1 MASFTRT
8 RVLAL
13 AGLLWAGPLSA
24 ADQAPPNPNKVERKA
39 EKERLRDQIVDK
51 FRTERMWELTNA
63 LKLDQATA
71 ARLFPLLSKYDDE
84 ERAIAKER
92 GPLARDLRDALDAAN
107 PDGTRINGLVD
118 KLLGIRQRRQAME
131 LEKLTAIRKVLTPA
145 QMGKLVLVAPAIEEG
160 FRDRIKTAVQAAR
173 RGGDLP
179 R

>member
-1 MASFTRT
+1 MRLTT
-8 RVLAL
+8 LLLGLAIFSVT
-13 AGLLWAGPLSA
+13 APAVA
-24 ADQAPPNPNKVERKA
+24 AEPANPNKAERKA

-84 ERAIAKER
+84 ERALSKER
-92 GPLARDLRDALDAAN
+92 NPIARDLRDALEAPN
-107 PDGTRINGLVD
+107 PVSSRINGLVD
-118 KLLGIRQRRQAME
+118 KLLGIRARRQAME
-131 LEKLTAIRKVLTPA
+131 MEKLNAIRKVLTPA
-145 QMGKLVLVAPAIEEG
+145 QMGKLLMVAPAIEEG

-179 R
+179 Q